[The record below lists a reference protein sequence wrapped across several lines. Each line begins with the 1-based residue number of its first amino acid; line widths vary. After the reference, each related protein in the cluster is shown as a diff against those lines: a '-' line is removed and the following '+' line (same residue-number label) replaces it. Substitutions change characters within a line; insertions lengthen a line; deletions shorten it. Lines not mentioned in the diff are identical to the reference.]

1 MTEQTA
7 SEKPELET
15 REEMWLISHS
25 WELVQP
31 GVKSSQLGSGICTL
45 IDVLF
50 FFVGLCFNFSKG
62 DVGISCQGHPGVP
75 TVVESHFLLESFMTG
90 HGGRRPGVTLLP
102 SQAHPA
108 PSSGSPRSP
117 GPAWLSHTGRRGFC
131 GTSPVL
137 QGPPMN
143 APLHALD
150 SSSFLGQGE
159 GKGAGHP

>member
-1 MTEQTA
+1 
-7 SEKPELET
+7 
-15 REEMWLISHS
+15 MWLISHS
-25 WELVQP
+25 WELVWP

-108 PSSGSPRSP
+108 PQ
-117 GPAWLSHTGRRGFC
+117 GRRGSATLV
-131 GTSPVL
+131 GGVSVVL
-137 QGPPMN
+137 LQYSR
-143 APLHALD
+143 D
-150 SSSFLGQGE
+150 
-159 GKGAGHP
+159 HP